1 MSKDW
6 IETLESHSPP
16 QVERAIK
23 SSQKAIHDLS
33 LHVHLSHWHPIS
45 TAPCNQE
52 LELRIAQ
59 AGELLVLEFPCLQT
73 NDRQWIN
80 VDLGSEII
88 IHPVEWRVW
97 QRDKSPQPHHLKIQP
112 KDHSD
117 VFHHDLVSTEQSA
130 NNKNEE

>member
-80 VDLGSEII
+80 VDLGSGII

-97 QRDKSPQPHHLKIQP
+97 QRRKSPQPHYSKIRLS
-112 KDHSD
+112 HRSSL
-117 VFHHDLVSTEQSA
+117 FHRDLVIIGQGA
-130 NNKNEE
+130 AD

>member
-23 SSQKAIHDLS
+23 NSQKAIHDLS

-80 VDLGSEII
+80 VDLGSGII

-97 QRDKSPQPHHLKIQP
+97 QRDKSPQPHHSKIQP
-112 KDHSD
+112 KDRSV
-117 VFHHDLVSTEQSA
+117 VFHHDLVSTEQSV
-130 NNKNEE
+130 NNKDKE